1 MNDSATDS
9 STTGG
14 PRIARIVTPIATL
27 DELVGGHPESI
38 RNIFARGSATDP
50 AELGD
55 APRGRLLA
63 LEPLG
68 GVHLLARPVVRFL
81 ARSALWSGV
90 GFDHG
95 GNAGFN
101 RWLGGHAHRFRTTV
115 EPSELDGRPTL
126 VLRYERNAW
135 PVSTLRDELRSVRPG
150 LALGP
155 FYMRAG
161 GRFNLIGWFGLQ
173 A

>member
-1 MNDSATDS
+1 MNVRASEATE
-9 STTGG
+9 TG
-14 PRIARIVTPIATL
+14 PRNARIVTPVESLA
-27 DELVGGHPESI
+27 ELVGGHPESI
-38 RNIFARGSATDP
+38 RNIFSRGAATDP
-50 AELGD
+50 GELGD
-55 APRGRLLA
+55 APSGRLLA

-68 GVHLLARPVVRFL
+68 SVHLLARPIVRLL
-81 ARSALWSGV
+81 ARSSVWGGV

-101 RWLGGHAHRFRTTV
+101 RWLGTRAHRFRTGV

-126 VLRYERNAW
+126 VLRYDRNGW
-135 PVSTLRDELRSVRPG
+135 PVSSLRDELRTVRPG

-155 FYMRAG
+155 FFVRAG
-161 GRFNLIGWFGLQ
+161 ERFHLIGWMGLEQ

>member
-1 MNDSATDS
+1 MNAQETPEIG
-9 STTGG
+9 TTQ
-14 PRIARIVTPIATL
+14 RNTRVVTPVASL

-38 RNIFARGSATDP
+38 RKIFSRGEATDP

-55 APRGRLLA
+55 APQGRLLA

-68 GVHLLARPVVRFL
+68 GVHLLARPVVR
-81 ARSALWSGV
+81 AIGRSSLWAGV

-101 RWLGGHAHRFRTTV
+101 RWLGAKAHRFRTV
-115 EPSELDGRPTL
+115 IEPSELDGRPAL
-126 VLRYERNAW
+126 VLRYERNGW
-135 PVSTLRDELRSVRPG
+135 PVSTLRDELRTVRPG

-155 FYMRAG
+155 FYVQAG
-161 GRFNLIGWFGLQ
+161 GRHHLVGWMGLQ
-173 A
+173 AT